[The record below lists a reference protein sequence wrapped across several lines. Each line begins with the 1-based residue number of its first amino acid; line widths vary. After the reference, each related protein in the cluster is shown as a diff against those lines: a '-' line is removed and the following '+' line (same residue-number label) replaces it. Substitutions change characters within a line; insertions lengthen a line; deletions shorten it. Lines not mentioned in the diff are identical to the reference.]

1 MSAGPPEAHELM
13 IATGKILGVK
23 VAGRYE
29 SEASELSQQKE
40 ELQAQAGPDKRH
52 PSNYQASSDT
62 PHGKRARIE
71 FCSQEAVS
79 ANRVSY
85 KRQAEQTQD
94 RNSPE
99 SWGLQEAAINSKPTR
114 FFSVLQGARASP
126 RPHLCASSMPGP
138 CSPPHR

>member
-13 IATGKILGVK
+13 IATGKILGLK

-29 SEASELSQQKE
+29 SKASELSQQKE

-52 PSNYQASSDT
+52 PSNYQAFSDT

-79 ANRVSY
+79 ANR
-85 KRQAEQTQD
+85 
-94 RNSPE
+94 
-99 SWGLQEAAINSKPTR
+99 
-114 FFSVLQGARASP
+114 SVLQVSGRTDTGPEFP
-126 RPHLCASSMPGP
+126 RKLGPSRSSY
-138 CSPPHR
+138 